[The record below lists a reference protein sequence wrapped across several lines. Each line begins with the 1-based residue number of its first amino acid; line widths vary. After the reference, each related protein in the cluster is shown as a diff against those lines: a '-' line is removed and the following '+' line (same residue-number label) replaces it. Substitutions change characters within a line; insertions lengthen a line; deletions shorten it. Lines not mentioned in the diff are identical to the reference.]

1 MTAPRSSRPLPR
13 RALKAGRVAL
23 LVVAV
28 VVSIPVWIV
37 WALAVALF
45 SIARPFLTVP
55 LGLAMVAG
63 CGVAIYFVTQGE
75 LASAARAAFVAAI
88 AGAVFYASTLL
99 GDRIGPRG
107 GPSWPMPPWW
117 WYF

>member
-1 MTAPRSSRPLPR
+1 MTEPGSSRPRSR
-13 RALKAGRVAL
+13 RALMAGRVAL

-28 VVSIPVWIV
+28 IVSVPVWLAWTV
-37 WALAVALF
+37 AVALF
-45 SIARPFLTVP
+45 SVARPFVTVP

-63 CGVAIYFVTQGE
+63 CGLAIYFGTQGE
-75 LASAARAAFVAAI
+75 LASATRAAIVAAL
-88 AGAVFYASTLL
+88 AGAAFFGFTLL

>member
-1 MTAPRSSRPLPR
+1 MTAPGSSRPLPR
-13 RALKAGRVAL
+13 RALRAGRVAL

-28 VVSIPVWIV
+28 IVSIPIWLVWT
-37 WALAVALF
+37 LAVALF
-45 SIARPFLTVP
+45 SVARPFVTVP
-55 LGLAMVAG
+55 FGLAMVAA
-63 CGVAIYFVTQGE
+63 CGLAIYFVTQGE
-75 LASAARAAFVAAI
+75 LASATRAAIVAAL
-88 AGAVFYASTLL
+88 AGAVFFASTLL